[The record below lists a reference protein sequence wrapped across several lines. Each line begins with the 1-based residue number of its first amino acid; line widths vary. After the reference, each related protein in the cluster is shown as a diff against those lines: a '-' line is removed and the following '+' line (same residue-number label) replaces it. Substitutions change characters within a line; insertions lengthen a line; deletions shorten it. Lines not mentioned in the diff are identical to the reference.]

1 MIIDYPLADRELI
14 NTAFGITDEA
24 SNRSVVLS
32 TAFVP
37 EGRYVSL
44 GASNKPEQ
52 NVNEVNCN
60 NDGVLVF
67 RRQSGGEAVYISPN
81 CVVYS
86 SVAVGANL
94 PKSAEFFHNNLQFVM
109 DTLSS
114 FGVKGIARKG
124 ISDLT
129 INDKKI
135 LGCAIYRKPRMLLFQ
150 SVINV
155 CESPLTIES
164 YLLHPQR
171 EPDYRKN
178 RKHSEFITSLHLE
191 GYSISPQQ
199 LAEALAIG
207 ITL

>member
-14 NTAFGITDEA
+14 DTAISITDEA

-52 NVNEVNCN
+52 NVNEANCI

-67 RRQSGGEAVYISPN
+67 RRQSGGEAV
-81 CVVYS
+81 
-86 SVAVGANL
+86 
-94 PKSAEFFHNNLQFVM
+94 F
-109 DTLSS
+109 
-114 FGVKGIARKG
+114 
-124 ISDLT
+124 
-129 INDKKI
+129 
-135 LGCAIYRKPRMLLFQ
+135 GCAIYRKPRMLLFQ

-155 CESPLTIES
+155 CESPITIES

-191 GYSISPQQ
+191 GYNLSPQQ
-199 LAEALAIG
+199 LAEALSNG
-207 ITL
+207 FTR